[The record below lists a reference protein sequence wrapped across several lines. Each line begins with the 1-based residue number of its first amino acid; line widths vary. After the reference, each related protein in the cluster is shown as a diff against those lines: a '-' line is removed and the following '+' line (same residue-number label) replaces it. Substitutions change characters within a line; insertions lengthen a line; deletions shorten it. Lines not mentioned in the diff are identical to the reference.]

1 MIAKRVAIN
10 SIRKGSF
17 AGLVDYMVDTKNRSE
32 RVESV
37 RITNCISDNTTW
49 AIQEVAATQAQNTR
63 AKTDKTYHLIIS
75 FRAGE
80 NPSKE
85 LLNAI
90 EDRICDGLGYSGHQR
105 ISAVHADTDNLHI
118 HVAINKINPEKHT
131 IHEPYYDH
139 RALGD
144 LCEKLEVEYGL
155 ERDNHN
161 PQKTARR
168 ANDMESKA
176 GIESL
181 TGWIKRECLE
191 PLKAAQSWEELHR
204 VLRDNGLEL
213 VKRGNGLVIANQD
226 GIAVK
231 ASSIARELSA
241 GKLEA
246 KLGPFKESTL
256 GGGSAGQTK
265 QYEKRPVRSRVD
277 TTELYAKYKADQQ
290 SSIANRAIQMA
301 EARQRKSR
309 QIEAAK
315 RAAKTKR
322 SAIRLLGK
330 GVGKKLLYGLASQSL
345 SRDFNRISEQYS
357 RERQEINQRFQ
368 RQAWADWL
376 QRKASEGNAEA
387 LEALRARGYGKKPTG
402 SALGGDK
409 TGREPTL
416 TDQMDGITKK
426 GTIIYRVGATAIRDD
441 GDNLKVAKGA
451 KQDDLAEAL
460 RMAMKRYGDK
470 LTVNGSAEFKEQV
483 ARAAAAAKLAVTF
496 DDPSLE
502 RSRQL
507 YLQPSTTAKGDMNE
521 HAADR
526 GRTDTGRTS
535 RTGPV
540 TGAGAGDNRDRF
552 DNVSRTA
559 RGTGAGTKPYVSRVG
574 RKPPPESQN
583 RLRNLSEL
591 GLVRIDNGTEVLL
604 PGNVSN
610 HMEQQRTEPD
620 NTVRRDIH
628 RTGITQSQA
637 VDNYISEREEK
648 RMKGISIPLH
658 RHYRQ
663 GDEGSTTYA
672 GTRQIGG
679 HSMALLKKE
688 EDIIVMPVDEATAN
702 RISRLK
708 VGETLT
714 LKPDGSMTRKA
725 RSR

>member
-17 AGLVDYMVDTKNRSE
+17 AGLVDYMVDSKNRSE

-49 AIQEVAATQAQNTR
+49 AIQEVTATQAQNTR

-85 LLNAI
+85 LLNMI

-118 HVAINKINPEKHT
+118 HVAINKIHPEKHT

-161 PQKTARR
+161 PQKTAII
-168 ANDMESKA
+168 ANDMERKA

-181 TGWIKRECLE
+181 IGWIKRECLE
-191 PLKAAQSWEELHR
+191 PLKTVKSWDELHR

-213 VKRGNGLVIANQD
+213 VKRGNGLVFANQE

-231 ASSIARELSA
+231 ASSVDRELSA
-241 GKLEA
+241 GHLEA

-256 GGGSAGQTK
+256 GGGFAGQTNK
-265 QYEKRPVRSRVD
+265 YEKRPVRSRVD

-301 EARQRKSR
+301 EARQRRSR
-309 QIEAAK
+309 QIDAAK
-315 RAAKTKR
+315 RAGKTKR

-345 SRDFNRISEQYS
+345 SREFKRISEQYS

-387 LEALRARGYGKKPTG
+387 LAALRARGYGRKPTG

-409 TGREPTL
+409 TGSEPTL
-416 TDQMDGITKK
+416 TGPMDGITKK

-441 GDNLKVAKGA
+441 GDNLTVAKGA

-460 RMAMKRYGDK
+460 RMAMKRYGDT

-483 ARAAAAAKLAVTF
+483 ARAAASAKLAVTF

-502 RSRQL
+502 RSRQTF
-507 YLQPSTTAKGDMNE
+507 LQQSTTAKGDMNE
-521 HAADR
+521 HTADR
-526 GRTDTGRTS
+526 GRTDPSRTS

-540 TGAGAGDNRDRF
+540 AGAGDNRDRF
-552 DNVSRTA
+552 DNVSRAA
-559 RGTGAGTKPYVSRVG
+559 RGTGAGTKPYVSRIG

-591 GLVRIDNGTEVLL
+591 GVVRIADGSEVLL
-604 PGNVSN
+604 PGNVPS

-620 NTVRRDIH
+620 NTVRRDIY
-628 RTGITQSQA
+628 RAGITPNQA
-637 VDNYISEREEK
+637 AENYIAEREEK
-648 RMKGISIPLH
+648 RMKGINIPLH
-658 RHYRQ
+658 RNYKQ
-663 GDEGSTTYA
+663 GDEGSTSYA
-672 GTRQIGG
+672 GTRQVGG
-679 HSMALLKKE
+679 HSLALLKKG
-688 EDIIVMPVDEATAN
+688 DDMIVMPVDEATAN
-702 RISRLK
+702 RISRIK
-708 VGETLT
+708 VGDKLT
-714 LKPDGSMTRKA
+714 LNPDGSITRKGI
-725 RSR
+725 RR